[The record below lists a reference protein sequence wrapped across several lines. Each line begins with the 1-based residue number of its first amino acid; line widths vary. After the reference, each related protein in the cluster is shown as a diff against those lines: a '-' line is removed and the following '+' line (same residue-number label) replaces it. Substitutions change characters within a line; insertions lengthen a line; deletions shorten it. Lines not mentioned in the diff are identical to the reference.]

1 MNLRIDVCEA
11 ILGKT
16 VWSAGKAGGGPPG
29 IISPNTAVRSLLL
42 VPSLFVRCNLHS
54 TLFLLEKSR

>member
-29 IISPNTAVRSLLL
+29 IISPNAAVRSLLL
-42 VPSLFVRCNLHS
+42 VPSLPERCNLCYTSFVRTH
-54 TLFLLEKSR
+54 R